1 VTLRDVRFRI
11 ATLTV
16 NITALVAI
24 FFIVAPAAMAQTPAG
39 SISAVSGTVSIQR
52 AGRTIPG
59 TYGTAIMVGDR
70 IVTGADGRVTV
81 TLSDSSQLEVTESST
96 LVVDQNT
103 LSPTGTRVSTKVTLL
118 GGLVRSIVSPT
129 ATPPNFEVHTPNAV
143 ASARG
148 SSADVGYQ
156 KGVARKGFKDCLE
169 FTDVAD
175 YKDNWEVTNPTNP
188 GAPPVELHEGQ
199 KTTVACGL
207 APLPATSITAT
218 GIGVGTISSIAA
230 LIAGGTVIGLAA
242 DGDFGGGG
250 GGGGPKHHKPRT
262 PSD

>member
-1 VTLRDVRFRI
+1 MTVS
-11 ATLTV
+11 LTV
-16 NITALVAI
+16 IVAI
-24 FFIVAPAAMAQTPAG
+24 FLLIAPSAMAQTPAG
-39 SISAVSGTVSIQR
+39 SISAVSGAVSIQR

-59 TYGTAIMVGDR
+59 TYGAAIMVGDR

-81 TLSDSSQLEVTESST
+81 TLSDSSQMEVTESST

-156 KGVARKGFKDCLE
+156 NGVARDKFKDCLE
-169 FTDVAD
+169 FTDVAV
-175 YKDNWEVTNPTNP
+175 YKGKWEVTNPTNP
-188 GAPPVELHEGQ
+188 SAPPVEVDEGK

-207 APLPATSITAT
+207 APLPATAITEA
-218 GIGVGTISSIAA
+218 GIGAGTVAAILA
-230 LIAGGTVIGLAA
+230 LIGGGTVIGLAA
-242 DGDFGGGG
+242 GGVFDGG
-250 GGGGPKHHKPRT
+250 GGGGPPPHKT
-262 PSD
+262 KSPSD

>member
-1 VTLRDVRFRI
+1 MVT
-11 ATLTV
+11 ASLTV
-16 NITALVAI
+16 IVAI
-24 FFIVAPAAMAQTPAG
+24 LLLIAPAAMAQTPAG
-39 SISAVSGTVSIQR
+39 SISAVAGAVSIQR
-52 AGRTIPG
+52 AGRTIPA
-59 TYGTAIMVGDR
+59 TYGTAIMVADR

-118 GGLVRSIVSPT
+118 GGLVRSIVNPT

-156 KGVARKGFKDCLE
+156 NGVARKEFKDCLE

-175 YKDNWEVTNPTNP
+175 YKGDWEVTNPTNP

-207 APLPATSITAT
+207 APLPATSITAA
-218 GIGVGTISSIAA
+218 GIGAGVIAA
-230 LIAGGTVIGLAA
+230 ITAGVVGGGTLIGLAA
-242 DGDFGGGG
+242 AGEFGGTGSNNPEHR
-250 GGGGPKHHKPRT
+250 PKS